1 MFVQHGFV
9 QNLLPLFP
17 HLSWLLSSY
26 IPGME
31 PDGFADSST
40 YVDIPCP
47 LSNFLANPLRISFSN
62 GWYFLSEICSLSLT
76 VSRDA
81 VRKF

>member
-1 MFVQHGFV
+1 MCVQRGFV

-17 HLSWLLSSY
+17 HLSWLLSSD

-31 PDGFADSST
+31 PDGFADSNM

-47 LSNFLANPLRISFSN
+47 LSNFLASPLRIFFSN
-62 GWYFLSEICSLSLT
+62 DWYFLSEICSLSLT
-76 VSRDA
+76 VSSNA